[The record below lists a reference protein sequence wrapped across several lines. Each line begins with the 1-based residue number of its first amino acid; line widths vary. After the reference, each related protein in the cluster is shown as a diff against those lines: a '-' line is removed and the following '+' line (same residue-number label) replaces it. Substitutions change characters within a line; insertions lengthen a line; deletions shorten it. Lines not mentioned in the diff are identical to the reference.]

1 MNRKIIP
8 NSSIDFR
15 FFAKE
20 TGGDDIEVQIDSE
33 RETIWLSQDGMADL
47 FDCSS
52 ENVGLHLNQIY
63 AERKLEEAATA
74 EDLPVVRQE
83 GSRTSL
89 RTVKHYNLDAV
100 IAVGDRVN
108 SKRAS
113 AFRQW
118 ASDVLRDSV
127 VAGKTL
133 EHEAL
138 KAGLNG
144 MFWDV
149 GAMAFDIPSIGG
161 SGKAVFIYQQ
171 NRAAITWH
179 ALSTLE
185 RNPTTLSQTAAI
197 LNGCTVD
204 VLDSGEVLQVANYGK
219 ASSELMRLI
228 RNDDFELTAGC
239 ASHLHGFVGKE
250 DALTWGTFRTGNVGL
265 QGCRYAPPDA
275 GSLPEIAAKGFE
287 FLETQ
292 ISDPKER
299 AFALFLFMCRNQ
311 FFYDANKRTASVMM
325 NGALMRDGFHPV
337 TVMNRDADEFHE
349 KLGRFYET
357 GDANAMMRF
366 FQKQVATMYPPKE
379 KLPKVEKI
387 VAAWNH
393 SGSGGK
399 PDPKHREEKFRQGCS
414 ILRNIAR
421 F

>member
-1 MNRKIIP
+1 MNRKIIRT
-8 NSSIDFR
+8 NSIDFR
-15 FFAKE
+15 LFAKE
-20 TGGDDIEVQIDSE
+20 TGGDGIEVRVDSE
-33 RETIWLSQDGMADL
+33 RETIWLSQEGMADL

-52 ENVGLHLNQIY
+52 EIVNLHLTQIY
-63 AERKLEEAATA
+63 AERMLDEAATA
-74 EDLPVVRQE
+74 EDFPAVRQKC
-83 GSRTSL
+83 SRPLL
-89 RTVKHYNLDAV
+89 RAVKHYNLDVV
-100 IAVGDRVN
+100 IAVGNRVN
-108 SKRAS
+108 SKRAA

-127 VAGKTL
+127 AAGKTL
-133 EHEAL
+133 EQEAL

-149 GAMAFDIPSIGG
+149 GALAFDIPSIGD

-185 RNPTTLSQTAAI
+185 RNPATLSQTAAI
-197 LNGCTVD
+197 LDGCAVGA
-204 VLDSGEVLQVANYGK
+204 LDSGEVLQVANYGK
-219 ASSELMRLI
+219 AGRELMRLI
-228 RNDDFELTAGC
+228 LNDDFELTAEC
-239 ASHLHGFVGKE
+239 ASHLHGFVGEE
-250 DALTWGTFRTGNVGL
+250 DALIWGSFRTGNVGL

-292 ISDPKER
+292 IRDPKER

-325 NGALMRDGFHPV
+325 NGALMREGFHPIAV
-337 TVMNRDADEFHE
+337 KNQDADEFHE

-366 FQKQVATMYPPKE
+366 FQKQVTTMYPPKE

-393 SGSGGK
+393 SSSGGK